1 MLKIRYSAMRRVLFG
16 LVALTVTAGP
26 ADVGA
31 ATLRWKFKPGET
43 LRYSMDQKTVTTLQV
58 PGQKLETTL
67 TQTIDLSWV
76 VKDVAADGTADASWT
91 IDRMR
96 TRIES
101 AIGAFAYD
109 SKDEKVPEG
118 PVAAALV
125 PTLKVLVGAQFPFKI
140 NPQGELSDVQI
151 PEKVAQVLRDAGQ
164 AASGANTPF
173 SEEGL
178 KNMITQSSLALPAD
192 DLAVGETWSKQT
204 KVPSPPVGT
213 MTLDTTFTY
222 LGPDPK
228 EANIEKIGL
237 ATKLGVE
244 PQPDSNVKLVINS
257 QEAKGE
263 FSFDNAA
270 GRVVN
275 SEVGEKTDTTITFM
289 DMNIQRIVDTKTT
302 MKLVPG
308 EAPKPSS

>member
-1 MLKIRYSAMRRVLFG
+1 MLKIRYSAMRRVLLG

-26 ADVGA
+26 ANVGA

-43 LRYSMDQKTVTTLQV
+43 LRYAMEQKTVTTLKV
-58 PGQKLETTL
+58 PGQQLETTL

-76 VKDVAADGTADASWT
+76 VKDVAADGTADVSWT

-118 PVAAALV
+118 PVATALV
-125 PTLKVLVGAQFPFKI
+125 PTLKALVGTPFPFKV
-140 NPQGELSDVQI
+140 NPQGELSDVQV
-151 PEKVAQVLRDAGQ
+151 PEKVTQVLRDAGQ

-192 DLAVGETWSKQT
+192 DFSVGETWSKQT
-204 KVPSPPVGT
+204 KVPSPPIGT

-228 EANIEKIGL
+228 AANIEKIGL

-244 PQPDSNVKLVINS
+244 PQPDGDVKLVINS
-257 QEAKGE
+257 QVAKGE

-270 GRVVN
+270 KRVVN
-275 SEVGEKTDTTITFM
+275 SEVAEKTDTTITYM

-308 EAPKPSS
+308 EASKPSS